1 MNYPQ
6 MTQISADEMM
16 IVIHI
21 LSSVGSNI
29 ISQDTESQK

>member
-16 IVIHI
+16 IVIQFFG
-21 LSSVGSNI
+21 SVGSKI